1 MDAKT
6 LKDAQADL
14 ERLIDN
20 AVENHEPTIIV
31 REGKPAAVI
40 VSLEDWNR
48 HDATEQLMRGKNGER
63 LRESI
68 AQIERGEV
76 IVKTLEELEA
86 LAKQA
91 PGSVE

>member
-6 LKDAQADL
+6 LKDAQTDL

-20 AVENHEPTIIV
+20 AVENHEPVIIV

-40 VSLEDWNR
+40 VSLDDWNR
-48 HDATEQLMRGKNGER
+48 HDATEHLLRGENGRR

-68 AQIERGEV
+68 AQAERGEV
-76 IVKTLEELEA
+76 VVKTMEELEA
-86 LAKQA
+86 LERSLSNAA
-91 PGSVE
+91 T